1 MLMKWNK
8 EMELNNFWLAT
19 FSKSVSYNKKAKA
32 KEVLKGKG
40 KSLKYISKTGTNEKR
55 TLGINTQVPRLEEK
69 KTVDIIIKWFKTS
82 LV

>member
-32 KEVLKGKG
+32 KEVLKGK
-40 KSLKYISKTGTNEKR
+40 EK
-55 TLGINTQVPRLEEK
+55 V
-69 KTVDIIIKWFKTS
+69 
-82 LV
+82 